1 MKESDRRSNIAPLQ
15 TQREKVPTMRNQ
27 FRTIALCAITLAA
40 AAAQAQSDAPPPSSP
55 AVAAKLAARGDV
67 KGVRVYEIRMV
78 RRSDMLVVEADIRNT
93 DRENRQ
99 VFYRFKWLDS
109 GGMQVGDGEAWKQLM
124 VYGQQTQ
131 VVKAVAPTSA
141 GADFRLE
148 FNVE

>member
-1 MKESDRRSNIAPLQ
+1 MKFHR
-15 TQREKVPTMRNQ
+15 
-27 FRTIALCAITLAA
+27 RTIVLCAGVLVA
-40 AAAQAQSDAPPPSSP
+40 AAAQAQSDAAPPSSP

-78 RRSDMLVVEADIRNT
+78 RRSDVLVVEADIRNT
-93 DRENRQ
+93 DKENRQ
-99 VFYRFKWLDS
+99 VFYRFKWLDN
-109 GGMQVGDGEAWKQLM
+109 GGMQVGDGEAWKQLV